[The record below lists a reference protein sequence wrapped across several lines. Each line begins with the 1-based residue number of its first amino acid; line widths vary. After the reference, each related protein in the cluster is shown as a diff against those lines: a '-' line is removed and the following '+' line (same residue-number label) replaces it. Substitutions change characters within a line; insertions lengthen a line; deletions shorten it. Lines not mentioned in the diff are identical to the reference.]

1 MTGHQARGRGTATP
15 ADRAAAV
22 AAISSLL
29 EELADAERDGDDELW
44 NEISGDGVEVVL
56 GDSSWSLSLDGNGWF
71 AAQATY
77 HEDLAMH
84 AHGDGDLQG
93 MVGPRSLSPEEIV
106 RHLDA
111 LELADA

>member
-1 MTGHQARGRGTATP
+1 MTGHRAKGGGTATP
-15 ADRAAAV
+15 AERAV
-22 AAISSLL
+22 AVATISSLL

-56 GDSSWSLSLDGNGWF
+56 GDSSWYLSLDGDGWF

-84 AHGDGDLQG
+84 THGDGDLQG
-93 MVGPRSLSPEEIV
+93 MVGSRSLSPEEIV
-106 RHLDA
+106 RRLDA
-111 LELADA
+111 LELEDT